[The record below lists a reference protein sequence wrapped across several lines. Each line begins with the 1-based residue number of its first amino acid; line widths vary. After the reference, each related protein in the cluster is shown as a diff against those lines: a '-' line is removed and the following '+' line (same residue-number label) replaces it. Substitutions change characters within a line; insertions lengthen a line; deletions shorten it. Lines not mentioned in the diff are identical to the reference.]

1 MKSSGMRCHAIWQ
14 IFTDVSEEPAASR
27 SSYPAT
33 KDVGVVVIPYLL
45 E

>member
-27 SSYPAT
+27 CSYPAT
-33 KDVGVVVIPYLL
+33 KDGVMAIPYLL